1 MPEDLLELFID
12 RAKTLDGQL
21 DELDP
26 ACPEYEQ
33 IVKELEIV
41 TKLIQAHY
49 ASATTAI
56 DLEEKRRID
65 EEFKHEQLKN
75 ERRRCRTE
83 IAKVVIPSAIAAGA
97 SIGGAVG
104 LVKVKTAI
112 EKEGIY
118 LGPEVWKYAYNFIL
132 KIKN

>member
-1 MPEDLLELFID
+1 MPEDLLDLMID
-12 RAKTLDGQL
+12 RAKTLDSQL

-26 ACPEYEQ
+26 ATPEYKQ
-33 IVKELEIV
+33 IVDELETI
-41 TKLIQAHY
+41 TKLVQAHY
-49 ASATTAI
+49 VSATTAI

-65 EEFKHEQLKN
+65 EAFKKEQLKN

-83 IAKVVIPSAIAAGA
+83 IAKVAIPSAIAAGA

-118 LGPEVWKYAYNFIL
+118 LGPDLWKYAYNFIL